1 MTARRFDMWG
11 VPFDGGATLGWPG
24 ARYAPDRIRFALAWM
39 TMRIEEGQIFALD
52 TMEVL
57 AVPDDLLR
65 DRGDVEV
72 VPHDLM
78 ATIDATSDA
87 VGRSV
92 REGQVPIVVG
102 GEDSLFFP
110 AVRGFHDAVEGTVG
124 VIHFDAHLDL
134 LDESARQ
141 GRHSHSSGMRRSLEL
156 DRVSAELSVQVGAR
170 HFNFPSSAAFIEE
183 VKLAEVPAV
192 AFHQRGTE
200 SVVEEVLDRVSDAD
214 HVFWSL
220 DIDVVDPAEAPGAGA
235 HEPGGITARQALD
248 CVRLLAPHC
257 DGFAVTEVNPLT
269 DLNDRTATLAAYLI
283 FSFAV
288 HGAGS

>member
-1 MTARRFDMWG
+1 MTARGFDMWG

-24 ARYAPDRIRFALAWM
+24 ARYAPDRIRAALAWM
-39 TMRIEEGQIFALD
+39 TMRIEDGQIFALD

-57 AVPDDLLR
+57 DVPDDLLR

-78 ATIDATSDA
+78 ATIDATSEA
-87 VGRSV
+87 VALSVAEGR
-92 REGQVPIVVG
+92 VPIVVG

-110 AVRGFHDAVEGTVG
+110 AVRGFHQAVEGTVG

-134 LDESARQ
+134 LDENVRQ
-141 GRHSHSSGMRRSLEL
+141 GRHSHSSGMRRSVELE
-156 DRVSAELSVQVGAR
+156 RVHADHCIQVGAR
-170 HFNFPSSAAFIEE
+170 HFNYPSSAAFIEE
-183 VKLAEVPAV
+183 VKLAEVPSV
-192 AFHQRGTE
+192 AFHERGTE
-200 SVVEEVLDRVSDAD
+200 AVVEEVLDRVSGAD
-214 HVFWSL
+214 HVYWSF
-220 DIDVVDPAEAPGAGA
+220 DIDVIDPAEAPGAGA

-248 CVRLLAPHC
+248 CVRLLARHC

-288 HGAGS
+288 HGASR

>member
-1 MTARRFDMWG
+1 MTARGFDMWG

-24 ARYAPDRIRFALAWM
+24 ARYAPDRIRAALAWM
-39 TMRIEEGQIFALD
+39 TMRIEDGQIFALD

-57 AVPDDLLR
+57 DVPDDLLR

-78 ATIDATSDA
+78 ATIDATSEA
-87 VGRSV
+87 VALSVAEGR
-92 REGQVPIVVG
+92 VPIVVG

-110 AVRGFHDAVEGTVG
+110 AVRGFHQAVEGTVG

-134 LDESARQ
+134 LDENVRQ
-141 GRHSHSSGMRRSLEL
+141 GRHSHSSGMRRSVELE
-156 DRVSAELSVQVGAR
+156 RVHADHCIQVGAR
-170 HFNFPSSAAFIEE
+170 HFNYPSSAAFIEE

-192 AFHQRGTE
+192 AFHERGTE
-200 SVVEEVLDRVSDAD
+200 AVVEEVLDRVSGAD
-214 HVFWSL
+214 HVYWSF
-220 DIDVVDPAEAPGAGA
+220 DIDVIDPAEAPGAGA

-248 CVRLLAPHC
+248 CVRLLARHC

-288 HGAGS
+288 HGASR